1 MINFLFISISP
12 IPMQCVLKEYV
23 EDVTAVK
30 LSILMAKRVEDMKL
44 LGITDDCV
52 YPLPLNRYLI
62 LL

>member
-1 MINFLFISISP
+1 MINLLFISISP
-12 IPMQCVLKEYV
+12 IPIQRVLNGYV
-23 EDVTAVK
+23 EDVTAIK
-30 LSILMAKRVEDMKL
+30 LNILMPKTMEDVKL